1 LEREEVIEAVGFLF
15 SIIRTSTPVLFASFG
30 GLFSERSGVIN
41 IALEGFML
49 VGAFVGAVAAW
60 YSGSAWIGL
69 SCAMVAGILFALF
82 YGFVVVYGKANQVVA
97 GAAMN
102 LLAMG
107 MIPFTSHLL
116 FGSSAGTPSL
126 PPGSTFSFFP
136 FLLLPLVAMGAWAIF
151 RFPFGLWLSFAGEC
165 PEALDAMGVSVRR
178 VRMMALI
185 LCGTLASLG
194 GATLSLCLS
203 SGYSR
208 NMVAGRGFIAL
219 AALILGKWKPLYV
232 VVACLFMGTL
242 EAFQIWLQS
251 SEHREWLPS
260 ELIFAL
266 PYLFTLIVLAGFVGK
281 SLAPKALGVAE
292 K

>member
-1 LEREEVIEAVGFLF
+1 MEFLGFLL
-15 SIIRTSTPVLFASFG
+15 SIIRTSTPVLFASLG

-60 YSGSAWIGL
+60 YSGSPWIGL
-69 SCAMVAGILFALF
+69 GCAMGAGMFFSLI
-82 YGFVVVYGKANQVVA
+82 YGVVVVYGKADQVVA

-107 MIPFTSHLL
+107 IIPFSSHLF

-126 PPGSTFSFFP
+126 SADSTFSLFP
-136 FLLLPLVAMGAWAIF
+136 FLLLPLIAFASWLIF

-165 PEALDAMGVSVRR
+165 PEALDAMGVSVRK
-178 VRMMALI
+178 VRMVAL
-185 LCGTLASLG
+185 LLSGLLASLG

-219 AALILGKWKPLYV
+219 AALILGKWKPVYV
-232 VVACLFMGTL
+232 VAACFFMGTL

-251 SEHREWLPS
+251 SENRQWLPS

-266 PYLFTLIVLAGFVGK
+266 PYLFTLIILAGFLGK
-281 SLAPKALGVAE
+281 SLAPKALGVAT